1 MSRRVTLSLA
11 ALALLG
17 LAAFFGWR
25 LRAPL
30 VPAVTVQAAPL
41 VRTLQFSGRVA
52 TASRVDV
59 GSTITGRVRSVSVAE
74 GAVVKAGE
82 PLLQLEDDELKAAL
96 AQALA
101 GEQQAVARLAGLR
114 GSGRSGVQA
123 GVAQAESV
131 LAAARADLGRTQE
144 LLAQGFVSPARLDE
158 ARRAE
163 AVARAQLD
171 AALAQRAANADP
183 GTDIAQAQAQQALAV
198 AATAA
203 ARARL
208 AQATLSAPA
217 DARVLSRLVEP
228 GQIVQPGRALLQ
240 LALAGPLQLVAPVDE
255 RYLQQLQVGQSA
267 GVRADAF
274 PDQRFTARV
283 LSIGALVDAQRGAVE
298 VKFSLPAGT
307 GPAAAPAFLREDMT
321 LSIEVE
327 TARRER
333 ALVLPLAGLRSETP
347 DGAVVWLDVDGH
359 VVARTL
365 RLGLRTVDAAE
376 VLQGLAA
383 GDTVLLGPSPGPG
396 QRVRSD
402 PSAAPPLAGN
412 GRPAGEGAASALSN
426 AMGR

>member
-1 MSRRVTLSLA
+1 MILSLL

-25 LRAPL
+25 LRAPP

-59 GSTITGRVRSVSVAE
+59 GSTITGRVRAVMVAE

-101 GEQQAVARLAGLR
+101 GEQQAGARLAGLR

-131 LAAARADLGRTQE
+131 LAAARADLVRTQA

-208 AQATLSAPA
+208 AQATLAAPA
-217 DARVLSRLVEP
+217 DARVLSRQVEP

-255 RYLQQLQVGQSA
+255 RYLQQLQVGQGA
-267 GVRADAF
+267 GVRADAY
-274 PDQRFTARV
+274 PEQRFSARV
-283 LSIGALVDAQRGAVE
+283 LSIGPLVDAQRGAVE
-298 VKFSLPAGT
+298 VKFALPE
-307 GPAAAPAFLREDMT
+307 AAPAFLREDMT

-327 TARRER
+327 TGRRDR
-333 ALVLPLAGLRSETP
+333 ALVLPLAALRGDDAS
-347 DGAVVWLDVDGH
+347 GAATVWLDVDGR
-359 VVARTL
+359 VQARSV
-365 RLGLRTVDAAE
+365 RLGLRTLDAAE
-376 VLQGLAA
+376 VLQGLSP
-383 GDTVLLGPSPGPG
+383 GDTVLLGAAPAPGE
-396 QRVRSD
+396 RVRAA
-402 PSAAPPLAGN
+402 PSAAPASASGAK
-412 GRPAGEGAASALSN
+412 GATGGAAGAALSN